1 MFTRSL
7 SAILTQMLLLTLLLP
22 LAACVGQQGG
32 RTTTVAPTGE
42 YATINT
48 APAMA
53 LMKRLHSTSASSR
66 DAAIREVLAKP
77 QSVMPTVLYALSAA
91 LFAKG
96 EKDDAAFWFYAG
108 QLRARYDANRC
119 ADVSARQAVAVL
131 NQNYGPPINQYAFQ
145 DIPKLKKL
153 IPMVVEWEEKTPH
166 DYDHRWINLH
176 GMGAMMRSFGD
187 DKTTKPLSLPEAD
200 WPRIGMET
208 RETYL
213 RGFNEALEQ
222 MEARAAAT
230 PAAQPAA
237 N

>member
-1 MFTRSL
+1 MPTRSL
-7 SAILTQMLLLTLLLP
+7 SAILALMLLLS

-32 RTTTVAPTGE
+32 QRGRNITVAPTGE
-42 YATINT
+42 YATIDT
-48 APAMA
+48 GPAMA
-53 LMKRLHSTSASSR
+53 LMKRLHSTSADTR
-66 DAAIREVLAKP
+66 DAAIREVLATP
-77 QSVMPTVLYALSAA
+77 QSVMPTVLYALSYA

-96 EKDDAAFWFYAG
+96 EKDEAAFWFYAG

-145 DIPKLKKL
+145 DISKLKKL

-176 GMGAMMRSFGD
+176 GMGAMMRSFD
-187 DKTTKPLSLPEAD
+187 ADKAPKPLSLPEAD
-200 WPRIGMET
+200 WPRIGQET
-208 RETYL
+208 REAYL
-213 RGFNEALEQ
+213 RGFNEAMEQ
-222 MEARAAAT
+222 MEAKAAAT

>member
-1 MFTRSL
+1 MFTRWL
-7 SAILTQMLLLTLLLP
+7 SAIFTQMLLLTLLLP

-32 RTTTVAPTGE
+32 RTTVAPAGE

-48 APAMA
+48 APALA
-53 LMKRLHSTSASSR
+53 LMKRLHSTSAETR

-145 DIPKLKKL
+145 DIPKLKTL

-176 GMGAMMRSFGD
+176 GMGAMMRSFSD
-187 DKTTKPLSLPEAD
+187 DKAPHPLSLPEAD
-200 WPRIGMET
+200 WPHIGQET
-208 RETYL
+208 REAYL
-213 RGFNEALEQ
+213 RGFNEAMEQ

-230 PAAQPAA
+230 PASQPAA

>member
-1 MFTRSL
+1 MPTRSL
-7 SAILTQMLLLTLLLP
+7 SAILALMLLLS

-32 RTTTVAPTGE
+32 QRGRNITVAPTGE
-42 YATINT
+42 YATIDT
-48 APAMA
+48 GPAMA
-53 LMKRLHSTSASSR
+53 LMKRLHSTSADTR
-66 DAAIREVLAKP
+66 DAAIREVLANP
-77 QSVMPTVLYALSAA
+77 QSVMPTVLYALSYA
-91 LFAKG
+91 LFTKG
-96 EKDDAAFWFYAG
+96 EKDEAAFWFYAG

-176 GMGAMMRSFGD
+176 GMGAMMRSFD
-187 DKTTKPLSLPEAD
+187 ADKAPKPLSLPEAD
-200 WPRIGMET
+200 WPRIGQET
-208 RETYL
+208 REAYL
-213 RGFNEALEQ
+213 RGFNEAMEQ
-222 MEARAAAT
+222 MEAKAAAT

>member
-1 MFTRSL
+1 MFTRWL

-22 LAACVGQQGG
+22 LAACVGQQRG
-32 RTTTVAPTGE
+32 RTTTVTPAGE

-48 APAMA
+48 APALA
-53 LMKRLHSTSASSR
+53 LMKRLHSTSAETR

-77 QSVMPTVLYALSAA
+77 QSVMPTVLYSLSAA

-145 DIPKLKKL
+145 DIPKLKTL

-187 DKTTKPLSLPEAD
+187 DKAPHPLSLPEAD
-200 WPRIGMET
+200 WPHIGQET
-208 RETYL
+208 REAYL
-213 RGFNEALEQ
+213 RGFNEAMEQ

-230 PAAQPAA
+230 PASQPAA